1 MRKVATDM
9 QRVQPKLKALQAK
22 HKKSN
27 DAEARAKLNKETME
41 LYQREGINPF
51 GGVTGCLPLLI
62 QMPILWA
69 FFDVLSAAVE
79 LRGAPFAG
87 WISDLT
93 HPDPIF
99 VTPIL
104 MGATMFVQQKMTP
117 MTNVDPAQQKIML
130 FMPIMFT
137 VMFCNLPAGLVLYY
151 FVNNL
156 LGIGQQWLV
165 NRHVA
170 RLEAAPTKA

>member
-1 MRKVATDM
+1 
-9 QRVQPKLKALQAK
+9 
-22 HKKSN
+22 
-27 DAEARAKLNKETME
+27 
-41 LYQREGINPF
+41 
-51 GGVTGCLPLLI
+51 
-62 QMPILWA
+62 MPILWA
-69 FFDVLSAAVE
+69 FFDVLTAAVE

-87 WISDLT
+87 WIRDLT
-93 HPDPIF
+93 HPDPF
-99 VTPIL
+99 WLTPIL

-117 MTNVDPAQQKIML
+117 TTNMDPAQQKIML

-137 VMFCNLPAGLVLYY
+137 VMFIQLPAGLVLYY